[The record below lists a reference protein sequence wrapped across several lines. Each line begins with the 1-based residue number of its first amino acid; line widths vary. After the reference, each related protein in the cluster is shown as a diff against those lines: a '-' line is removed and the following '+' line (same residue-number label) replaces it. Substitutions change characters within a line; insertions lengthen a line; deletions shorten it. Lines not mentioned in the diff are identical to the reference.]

1 MFDPIHDILNR
12 GGKRWR
18 PVLGMIITEAIG
30 SQVDNQMLFLL
41 GACELIHNGTL
52 IQDDIED

>member
-1 MFDPIHDILNR
+1 MLDPIHDILNR

-18 PVLGMIITEAIG
+18 PILGMLLTEALGGQLDEKIY
-30 SQVDNQMLFLL
+30 FLL

-52 IQDDIED
+52 I